1 MTAAAPLALSDRA
14 TRLLAGVEAADPRPL
29 RGRVRA
35 ALGTVVR
42 ARIPDGRIGD
52 ICVLT
57 DRALNLRRLAQIVGF
72 EDGVSLL
79 APLGGVEGLS
89 ERTEVEP
96 AGGPLT
102 VPYSPALRG
111 RVIDALG
118 APVDGRGPIAGG
130 AVQLAVHAPAPDPM
144 QRSLIEAP
152 QPFGIRAIDAL
163 LTCGR
168 GQRIGI
174 YGDAGGGKSTLL
186 SQMVGGCDADVCVVA
201 LVGERGREVREFVER
216 TLGPE
221 RLARSVVVVATSDRP
236 AMERVT
242 AAFTATAI
250 AEALRDEGLNVL
262 LLIDSL
268 TRLARAQREVGL
280 AAGEMP
286 TRQGF
291 PTSVFT
297 MLPALLERAGPGAR
311 AAVTAVY
318 TVLTEGDGAED
329 VIAEETRGILDGHIL
344 LSGKLAAAGHYPAID
359 ILRSRSRLMTAVAPP
374 ALQERAADLRALLAA
389 HEEVEFLLKIGDY
402 REGQDPVTDRAVALM
417 PAIRAFLR
425 QKGAEVSAFDR
436 TLADLEALLA

>member
-1 MTAAAPLALSDRA
+1 MTAALSGRASHLIEILA
-14 TRLLAGVEAADPRPL
+14 TVEPRPL
-29 RGRVRA
+29 KGRVRA

-42 ARIPDGRIGD
+42 AQLADGRIGD
-52 ICVLT
+52 VCRLT
-57 DRALNLRRLAQIVGF
+57 DRATGMRRLAQIVGF
-72 EDGVSLL
+72 DGGLCLL
-79 APLGGVEGLS
+79 APLGGIEGLS

-96 AGGPLT
+96 FGGPLT
-102 VPYSPALRG
+102 VPFCRGLKG

-118 APVDGRGPIAGG
+118 APVDGRGSVVGEP
-130 AVQLAVHAPAPDPM
+130 VLLPVRAPAPDPM
-144 QRSLIEAP
+144 GRSLIEEP
-152 QPFGIRAIDAL
+152 PSFGVRAIDAL

-242 AAFTATAI
+242 AAFTATTI
-250 AEALRDEGLNVL
+250 AEAFRAEGSNVL

-268 TRLARAQREVGL
+268 TRLARAQLEVGL

-297 MLPALLERAGPGAR
+297 MLPALLERAGPGDR

-329 VIAEETRGILDGHIL
+329 VIAEETRGILDGHVV
-344 LSGKLAAAGHYPAID
+344 LSAKLAAAGHYPAID
-359 ILRSRSRLMTAVAPP
+359 ILRSRSRLMTAVAP
-374 ALQERAADLRALLAA
+374 AELQAQAADLRALLAA
-389 HEEVEFLLKIGDY
+389 HEEVEFLLRIGDY
-402 REGQDPVTDRAVALM
+402 RTGQDPVTDRAVALM

-425 QKGAEVSAFDR
+425 QKGVEVSPFER
-436 TLADLEALLA
+436 TRAELGALLA